1 MTKRF
6 LRVVALLGAGVL
18 LVCFGPASL
27 LGQEPA
33 ADIPATDYVLVVGDT
48 VEIVVEGHE
57 EYSREFVVPAN
68 GEVSFPPLG
77 RLRLLGRS
85 QTAIEADVSQRFTEK
100 RQIRDTVVGV
110 YIKAYAPRQA
120 FLIGATAARIELPVH
135 IKYGII
141 EVLAMAGVTP
151 AAADFR
157 NITITR
163 RRDDG
168 ETFQFTVNVE
178 DVLLKGDY
186 RKNVIVMSNDVIH
199 IPALKDLSQTAY
211 VYVLGKFNS
220 QGRYPFRPGREQ
232 MTLTKVIA
240 LAGGFHPFARPG
252 AVKIL
257 RKEGNR
263 TRAIEVDFDEIISLD
278 IQDVVLQP
286 DDLVFVPESPI

>member
-1 MTKRF
+1 MTRRPVVTAIF
-6 LRVVALLGAGVL
+6 LAVAALAPIFWPHGL
-18 LVCFGPASL
+18 S
-27 LGQEPA
+27 GQELPP
-33 ADIPATDYVLVVGDT
+33 DLPVTDYLLVVGDA

-77 RLRLLGRS
+77 RLRLLGQS
-85 QTAIEADVSQRFTEK
+85 QASIEAEISKRFTEK

-135 IKYGII
+135 VRYGLI

-157 NITITR
+157 AITITR
-163 RRDDG
+163 RREDG
-168 ETFQFTVNVE
+168 EPFQFTVNVE

-199 IPALKDLSQTAY
+199 IPALKDLSQMAY
-211 VYVLGKFNS
+211 VYVLGRFNN

-240 LAGGFHPFARPG
+240 LAGGFHQFARRG
-252 AVKIL
+252 AVKVL

-278 IQDVVLQP
+278 IQDVILQP